1 MWESSTTPEFL
12 FTNLR
17 LLPQSEVFFV
27 RISSGYA
34 DDPTVKN
41 QVNLFF
47 TVWITSAVR
56 LRPPAKKIVSF
67 NVVLLS
73 LGVSARSGALRQ
85 PRANRLRRFVGEC
98 GWLAY
103 LCFFLVFVCFI
114 FPPLAFAPGK
124 TNRLHYLPSCYS
136 PLGVSARSVALR
148 QPRANRLRRGVLV
161 PA

>member
-1 MWESSTTPEFL
+1 M
-12 FTNLR
+12 
-17 LLPQSEVFFV
+17 
-27 RISSGYA
+27 
-34 DDPTVKN
+34 
-41 QVNLFF
+41 
-47 TVWITSAVR
+47 
-56 LRPPAKKIVSF
+56 
-67 NVVLLS
+67 
-73 LGVSARSGALRQ
+73 
-85 PRANRLRRFVGEC
+85 GEW

-161 PA
+161 LRSLYFMLKSADLFAKICQSEFSGRYDTFCNTQKRNITILSAKKGLL